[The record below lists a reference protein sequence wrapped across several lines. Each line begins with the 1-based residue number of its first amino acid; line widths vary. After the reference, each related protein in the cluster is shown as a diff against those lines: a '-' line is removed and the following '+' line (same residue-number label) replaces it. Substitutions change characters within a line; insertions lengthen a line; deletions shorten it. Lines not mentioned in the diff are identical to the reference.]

1 MHKLMALYKIPA
13 NETAFFAHYNSVH
26 LPLVEKIP
34 GLVKTEVTRIDRTLM
49 GEEGN
54 FLLAELYFADPDSF
68 KTAMKSDENAA
79 VGADAVAF
87 APGILTV
94 MTGHTLGD

>member
-13 NETAFFAHYNSVH
+13 DEAAFFAHYNAVH
-26 LPLVEKIP
+26 LPLVDKIP
-34 GLVKTEVTRIDRTLM
+34 GLVRTEVTKIDRTLM
-49 GEEGN
+49 GDEGN
-54 FLLAELYFADPDSF
+54 FLLAELYFADADSF
-68 KTAMKSDENAA
+68 RKAMKSDENGA

>member
-1 MHKLMALYKIPA
+1 MHKLLALYKIPTDEA
-13 NETAFFAHYNSVH
+13 AFFAHYNAVH

-54 FLLAELYFADPDSF
+54 FLLAELYFADPESF
-68 KTAMKSDENAA
+68 KIAMKSEANSA
-79 VGADAVAF
+79 VGADAVAL